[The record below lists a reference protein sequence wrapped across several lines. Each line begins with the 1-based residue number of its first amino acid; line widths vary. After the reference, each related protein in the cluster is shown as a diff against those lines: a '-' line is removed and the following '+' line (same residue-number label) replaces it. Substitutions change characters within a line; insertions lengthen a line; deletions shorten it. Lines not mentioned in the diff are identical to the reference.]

1 MPRLP
6 KSIRV
11 AFALVVALVVATPA
25 SAVVCFRDDD
35 CAAGQ
40 FGGIRECTKS
50 KVFGVDMFFGT
61 CVRPGACNQNSECN
75 PGASCI
81 NGTCLQPGAGAGGS
95 SGSGSGSGTGTSGEG
110 RRCMP
115 ADGSKPADWAKD
127 KFGKP
132 LGACPTGT
140 RCNNNGFCVR
150 LET

>member
-6 KSIRV
+6 KSLRV
-11 AFALVVALVVATPA
+11 ALALVTALVIAAPA

-35 CAAGQ
+35 CIAGE
-40 FGGIRECTKS
+40 FGGIRECTKA
-50 KVFGVDMFFGT
+50 KVFGADMFFGN
-61 CVRPGACNQNSECN
+61 CVRPGACNQSSECN

-81 NGTCLQPGAGAGGS
+81 NGTCQPPAGTGGS
-95 SGSGSGSGTGTSGEG
+95 SGSGKGTGISGEG
-110 RRCMP
+110 RHCMP
-115 ADGSKPADWAKD
+115 ADGSKPADWARD

-140 RCNNNGFCVR
+140 RCNSNGICVR